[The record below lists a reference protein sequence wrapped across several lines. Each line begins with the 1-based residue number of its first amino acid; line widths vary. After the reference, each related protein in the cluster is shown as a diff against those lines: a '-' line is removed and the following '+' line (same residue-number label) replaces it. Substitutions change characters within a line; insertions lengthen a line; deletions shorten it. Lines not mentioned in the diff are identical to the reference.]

1 MPCSQRFDPP
11 VLPAIRSLTLGDMR
25 NPSFVIVSPVRN
37 EEQYLQ
43 LTIDSVA
50 RQTCLPAEWLLV
62 DDGSSDKTW
71 SILQANA
78 KRYDWIRPLK
88 RPDRGFRQSGAGVV
102 DAFYDGFQK
111 VGVSTWEFVLKLD
124 ADLSFEPDYFA
135 NCFAEFDKDP
145 KLGIGGGNICSLVA
159 GALESES
166 KADPKFHVRGAV
178 KIYRRT
184 CWDQIGGIV
193 RGPCWDSIDELHANM
208 LGWTTRT
215 FPGLKVHHHR
225 PAGQA
230 FGKWK
235 DWVKGGRGNYVSG
248 YHPLF
253 MFLKCL
259 RRFPQKPVGF
269 AACGLLYGFVSG
281 YLTAT
286 PRLVDRQLM
295 RYIRSQQVLRLTGRP
310 GLWSE

>member
-1 MPCSQRFDPP
+1 
-11 VLPAIRSLTLGDMR
+11 
-25 NPSFVIVSPVRN
+25 
-37 EEQYLQ
+37 
-43 LTIDSVA
+43 
-50 RQTCLPAEWLLV
+50 
-62 DDGSSDKTW
+62 
-71 SILQANA
+71 
-78 KRYDWIRPLK
+78 
-88 RPDRGFRQSGAGVV
+88 
-102 DAFYDGFQK
+102 

-235 DWVKGGRGNYVSG
+235 DWVKGGRGNYVSSAF
-248 YHPLF
+248 YV
-253 MFLKCL
+253 
-259 RRFPQKPVGF
+259 PQVPSAVSAEAGWICCVWVALWLCF
-269 AACGLLYGFVSG
+269 GLSHGN
-281 YLTAT
+281 
-286 PRLVDRQLM
+286 P
-295 RYIRSQQVLRLTGRP
+295 
-310 GLWSE
+310 